1 VVWTAGSTISVQ
13 VINDIGMSLGQGVW
27 SGFVALTSFLW
38 GAFGHEFF
46 SVFTAVT
53 MRSRTGAMVGLALL
67 MTGIALLAAVGGAAG
82 EVREVPG
89 KPLICAPLD
98 AVEFMREYDRAALT
112 EVTGAV
118 ADSLRPLPDDAD
130 DADGGLN
137 LDILLPSGQ
146 GPWGGLS

>member
-1 VVWTAGSTISVQ
+1 VWTAGSTISVQ
-13 VINDIGMSLGQGVW
+13 VINDIGMSIGQGVW

-82 EVREVPG
+82 EVRCTCVYSTRSKHSRVPPSSP
-89 KPLICAPLD
+89 PLAHDHWPT
-98 AVEFMREYDRAALT
+98 RRLT
-112 EVTGAV
+112 
-118 ADSLRPLPDDAD
+118 R
-130 DADGGLN
+130 
-137 LDILLPSGQ
+137 
-146 GPWGGLS
+146 